1 MFSVRPR
8 QVAVRLP
15 VAWWLFLT
23 LRIKVIGE
31 YIMNQEKRWITES
44 LERKAFEDI
53 IRKAFNKYKDN
64 LMCSQET
71 MNNIIIDVTR
81 EIREQL
87 QGLKRDYLKK

>member
-44 LERKAFEDI
+44 LERKA
-53 IRKAFNKYKDN
+53 
-64 LMCSQET
+64 
-71 MNNIIIDVTR
+71 
-81 EIREQL
+81 
-87 QGLKRDYLKK
+87 